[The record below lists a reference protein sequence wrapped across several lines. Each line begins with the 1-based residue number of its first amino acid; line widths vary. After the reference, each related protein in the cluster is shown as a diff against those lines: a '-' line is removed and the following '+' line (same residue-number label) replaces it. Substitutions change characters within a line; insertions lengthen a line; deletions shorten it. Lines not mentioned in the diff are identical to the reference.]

1 MKRVVPISLLATVL
15 VAVPSARGAEGVT
28 ARQLS
33 AQWAEYYASVYQV
46 PRDLV
51 NAVIQVESDWNPYAV
66 SGKGAAGLMQLM
78 PETASRFGVLD
89 RFDIQENLRGGV
101 AYLGWLIRLFKG
113 DLRLAVAAYFAG
125 ESLILLRGPAYS
137 SRKVF
142 EYVSRVAQ
150 VYRTLR
156 RQGVPRVIYSPGSR
170 RSGGGA
176 LCCED

>member
-1 MKRVVPISLLATVL
+1 MKRLFPISLLATVL
-15 VAVPSARGAEGVT
+15 LAEPSAWGAQDT
-28 ARQLS
+28 TTRQLS
-33 AQWAEYYASVYQV
+33 LQCADYYAHAYQV
-46 PRDLV
+46 PLELV
-51 NAVIQVESDWNPYAV
+51 AAVIQVESGWNPHAV
-66 SGKGAAGLMQLM
+66 SDKGAAGLMQLM
-78 PETASRFGVLD
+78 PKTASRFGVLD
-89 RFDIQENLRGGV
+89 RFDIQENIRGGV

-113 DLRLAVAAYFAG
+113 DLRLAVAAYFVG
-125 ESLILLRGPAYS
+125 ESLILLRGSALS

-142 EYVSRVAQ
+142 EYVSHVAE